1 MKRSSAV
8 VISRLRAPD
17 TRRYDILFYVSYDV
31 RVELCNVR
39 ARDIYSEKYAD
50 VEGSGGGRNMRT
62 AAACVTF
69 LNAAA
74 TAFVE
79 EPDSVSSLLDLRPK
93 RRSGAYTWAPATGT
107 RGLSIGSPPPP
118 PPNTD
123 LDNAV
128 ESVERVLCPPPAC
141 PPFTGPPA
149 QVADTHYTI
158 ICRFFFIFLFF
169 IRVYTYIICS

>member
-8 VISRLRAPD
+8 VVSRLRAPD

-39 ARDIYSEKYAD
+39 ARDIYSEKYDD

-107 RGLSIGSPPPP
+107 VASPSGRRRRRRRTP
-118 PPNTD
+118 TSTT
-123 LDNAV
+123 LWRVWNAYYA
-128 ESVERVLCPPPAC
+128 RRPPAR
-141 PPFTGPPA
+141 PSPVLRPKSPTRTT
-149 QVADTHYTI
+149 Q
-158 ICRFFFIFLFF
+158 
-169 IRVYTYIICS
+169 